1 MKYLLFLVLVFN
13 NVVLFAEHSRVIPI
27 SKTRFIYINKSG
39 EESKVDMTGK
49 DFILVSLR
57 EKNSDGR
64 FYAVDRDGTVW
75 LSSGITSGIDKF
87 TPSGVW
93 KVLRKERYHMSKA
106 YPDEDGINNMDYSL
120 FFTNKG
126 HAIHQGSMTGMSHGC
141 IHVHKR
147 VMPTLF
153 NWAWVGIPVLTTRES
168 YMKFAKR
175 DLKKIYRKV
184 VKRRRRADHTL
195 QTFKR

>member
-1 MKYLLFLVLVFN
+1 LKYFLVLIAIYTTI
-13 NVVLFAEHSRVIPI
+13 LSAQPTKVIPI
-27 SKTRFIYINKSG
+27 SKTKFIYIDKDGNR
-39 EESKVDMTGK
+39 EKVDMTGK
-49 DFILVSLR
+49 DFILVSVR

-64 FYAVDRDGTVW
+64 FYAVDRDATVW
-75 LSSGITSGIDKF
+75 LSSGITSGIDQF
-87 TPSGVW
+87 TPSGIW
-93 KVLRKERYHMSKA
+93 KVLRKHRYHMSKA

-147 VMPTLF
+147 VIPTLF
-153 NWAWVGIPVLTTRES
+153 NWAWIGIPVITTRES

-175 DLKKIYRKV
+175 DLKRIYRQV
-184 VKRRRRADHTL
+184 VKVRRRADHS
-195 QTFKR
+195 QKTFKR

>member
-1 MKYLLFLVLVFN
+1 LKYFLVLIAIYSTI
-13 NVVLFAEHSRVIPI
+13 LSAQATKVIPI
-27 SKTRFIYINKSG
+27 SKTKFIYIDKDGNR
-39 EESKVDMTGK
+39 EKVDMTGK
-49 DFILVSLR
+49 DFILVSVR

-75 LSSGITSGIDKF
+75 LSSGITSGIDQF
-87 TPSGVW
+87 TPSGIW
-93 KVLRKERYHMSKA
+93 KVLRKDRYHMSKA

-147 VMPTLF
+147 VIPTLF
-153 NWAWVGIPVLTTRES
+153 NWAWIGIPVITTRES
-168 YMKFAKR
+168 YMNFAKR
-175 DLKKIYRKV
+175 DLKRIYRQV
-184 VKRRRRADHTL
+184 VKSTRRADHSRK
-195 QTFKR
+195 TFKR